1 VSEVIEKEPF
11 SLLVLSIREEHMKNV
26 TDSFVFLGHWSLA
39 GSFGLNTDILATNL
53 INLIVVIGILIFF
66 GKGVLND
73 LLDHRKQRILNTLR
87 NSEELRKAAIEQ
99 LEKARVRFRKV
110 ELEANEYR
118 MNEYSDLERQK
129 QNIIKKGYNKLE
141 RVKNNKKETL
151 CFEQERA
158 INQVRQRILQQ
169 AFQRALGTL
178 KSSLNSELHS
188 RTIRANIA
196 ILGTI
201 EWQK

>member
-1 VSEVIEKEPF
+1 MLFRSD
-11 SLLVLSIREEHMKNV
+11 N
-26 TDSFVFLGHWSLA
+26 
-39 GSFGLNTDILATNL
+39 
-53 INLIVVIGILIFF
+53 
-66 GKGVLND
+66 
-73 LLDHRKQRILNTLR
+73 RKQRILNTLR
-87 NSEELRKAAIEQ
+87 NSEELRKAAIVQ

-110 ELEANEYR
+110 ELETNEYR

-129 QNIIKKGYNKLE
+129 QNIVNKGYNDLE
-141 RVKNNKKETL
+141 RLENNKKETL

-158 INQVRQRILQQ
+158 INQVRQQILQQ

-196 ILGTI
+196 ILRTI

>member
-1 VSEVIEKEPF
+1 
-11 SLLVLSIREEHMKNV
+11 M
-26 TDSFVFLGHWSLA
+26 
-39 GSFGLNTDILATNL
+39 FGLGRDHESFEFHNL
-53 INLIVVIGILIFF
+53 LS
-66 GKGVLND
+66 LND
-73 LLDHRKQRILNTLR
+73 LLDNRKQRILNTLR

-129 QNIIKKGYNKLE
+129 QNIVKKGYNDLE
-141 RVKNNKKETL
+141 RLENNKKETL